1 MTKELNIYPVKI
13 EFSEDEKKEMKKWS
27 VLPNVLP
34 HDNFIMLL
42 MAPPRS
48 GKSVLIMNLIYNDI
62 FNYKKIFDKIIFI
75 SPTLMNDKTLKH
87 IVEDDDVMKIH
98 EYEDIHNIDGIIKGI
113 IDDQKEHKEH
123 TLIILDDM
131 VGMLGNN
138 NKELNTLATRYR
150 HFNIS
155 MIISSQ
161 NYKSYGVLLRNCAS
175 HWVFFKTNMLKE
187 QNKIMEDMN
196 SYPNFK
202 KYYDEATKERYSFL
216 FIDQLGLK
224 LYKKFNELLYN
235 PDNEYK
241 DNSTNK
247 NIDDSNEHDN
257 KMATDK

>member
-1 MTKELNIYPVKI
+1 MIIMTNKDKDINIYPVKI
-13 EFSEDEKKEMKKWS
+13 ELTKEEKEHLKKWE
-27 VLPNVLP
+27 VLPNALP

-48 GKSVLIMNLIYNDI
+48 GKSVLIMNLIYNEV
-62 FNYKKIFDKIIFI
+62 FNYKKIYDKIIFI

-87 IVEDDDVMKIH
+87 IIDDEEVIKIH
-98 EYEDIHNIDGIIKGI
+98 EYEDIQNIDGIIKGI
-113 IDDQKEHKEH
+113 VDDQKEHREH

-161 NYKSYGVLLRNCAS
+161 NYKSYGVLIRNCAS

-187 QNKIMEDMN
+187 RGKIFEDMN
-196 SYPNFK
+196 SYPNFEK
-202 KYYDEATKERYSFL
+202 HYTDATKDRFSFL

-224 LYKKFNELLYN
+224 LYKKFSELLYS
-235 PDNEYK
+235 PDDE
-241 DNSTNK
+241 DK
-247 NIDDSNEHDN
+247 NIDDNNDDRN
-257 KMATDK
+257 KADK